1 MNGASAVPTTRALN
15 LDVFSSRVAKAAELA
30 TRKMFETFRKFAVA
44 MKKRMMSRF
53 SEFIFFLNSNKLPVY
68 KNLWETRENI
78 QEMSA
83 RVQAFASG
91 PHLSDISRI
100 DR

>member
-1 MNGASAVPTTRALN
+1 MDGRPHHRNKTALSNFSIRISVNGASAVPTTRALN

-53 SEFIFFLNSNKLPVY
+53 SEFIFF
-68 KNLWETRENI
+68 
-78 QEMSA
+78 
-83 RVQAFASG
+83 
-91 PHLSDISRI
+91 
-100 DR
+100 

>member
-1 MNGASAVPTTRALN
+1 MDGRPHHRNKTALSNFSIRISVNGASAVPTTRALN

-53 SEFIFFLNSNKLPVY
+53 SELIFFNSNKLY
-68 KNLWETRENI
+68 IAGFQCHAI
-78 QEMSA
+78 QNRSK
-83 RVQAFASG
+83 
-91 PHLSDISRI
+91 
-100 DR
+100 